1 MFAKHKLKNLKFLNL
16 IMVTVKKKDFIEIE
30 FTGKIKDSGEIFDT
44 NIKADAK
51 KANLDLKVEKLKPFA
66 MSVGNKMLPVG
77 FDKDL
82 EGKEIGK
89 NYSVEVSQDEAF
101 GKRNPQ
107 LIRMVPLKVFHE
119 QKIQPQR
126 GMQLNLG
133 GQLARILSAS
143 GGRVLV
149 DFNNPLAGKAV
160 TYQYKILKKITNQD
174 EKINAIQEFLFKKQF
189 SFTTKEKTITFK
201 LKKEEQ
207 QFEKF
212 IEMMAPQFK
221 EIFDMTVKAEIS
233 KEKQPEN
240 KQKK

>member
-1 MFAKHKLKNLKFLNL
+1 
-16 IMVTVKKKDFIEIE
+16 MVVKKKDFIEIE
-30 FTGKIKDSGEIFDT
+30 FTGKIKDSDEIFDT

-51 KANLDLKVEKLKPFA
+51 KANLDLKIEKLKPFI

-89 NYSVEVSQDEAF
+89 DYSIEVSQDEAF

-160 TYQYKILKKITNQD
+160 TYKYKILKKITNLD
-174 EKINAIQEFLFKKQF
+174 EKINAIQEFLFRKQF
-189 SFTTKEKTITFK
+189 PFITKEKTITFT
-201 LKKEEQ
+201 LKKEEEH
-207 QFEKF
+207 FEKF

-221 EIFDMTVKAEIS
+221 EILNMDVKAEIS
-233 KEKQPEN
+233 KEKSKKEQEN
-240 KQKK
+240 KNKE

>member
-1 MFAKHKLKNLKFLNL
+1 
-16 IMVTVKKKDFIEIE
+16 MVVKKKDFIEIE
-30 FTGKIKDSGEIFDT
+30 FTGKIKDSDEIFDT
-44 NIKADAK
+44 NIKTDAK
-51 KANLDLKVEKLKPFA
+51 KANLDLKIEKLKPFA
-66 MSVGNKMLPVG
+66 MSIGNKMLPVG

-89 NYSVEVSQDEAF
+89 DYSIEVSQDEAF

-160 TYQYKILKKITNQD
+160 TYKYKILKKITNLD
-174 EKINAIQEFLFKKQF
+174 EKINAIQEFLFRKQF
-189 SFTTKEKTITFK
+189 PFITKEKTITFT
-201 LKKEEQ
+201 LKKEEE

-221 EIFDMTVKAEIS
+221 EILNMDVKAEIS
-233 KEKQPEN
+233 KEKSKKEQEN
-240 KQKK
+240 KNKE

>member
-1 MFAKHKLKNLKFLNL
+1 
-16 IMVTVKKKDFIEIE
+16 MVVKKKDFIEIE
-30 FTGKIKDSGEIFDT
+30 FTGKIKDSDEIFDT

-51 KANLDLKVEKLKPFA
+51 KANLDLKIEKLKPFI

-89 NYSVEVSQDEAF
+89 DYSIEVSQDEAF

-160 TYQYKILKKITNQD
+160 TYKYKILKKITNLD
-174 EKINAIQEFLFKKQF
+174 EKINAIQEFLFRKQF
-189 SFTTKEKTITFK
+189 PFITKEKTITFT
-201 LKKEEQ
+201 LKKEEE

-221 EIFDMTVKAEIS
+221 EILNMDVKAEIS
-233 KEKQPEN
+233 KEKSKKEQEN
-240 KQKK
+240 KNKE